1 MSEERIEEL
10 RAKLRSAR
18 LAYFNLTPEISDQEY
33 DALKDE
39 LLKLS
44 PNDPEITKIGASP
57 SKYTVWEKVEH
68 KIPMGSLNK
77 VNETSEF
84 IEWVQS
90 TGSCNDFNY
99 EGYLLITHKID
110 GSSLEVVY
118 EDGKLIRAVTR
129 GNGKI
134 GEDITVN
141 AIQIPNLPKTIPIKE
156 EVNVRGEV
164 VMLKDI
170 FEQYYSEQYANP
182 RNTAAGKIRDKKGSG
197 RDCQNLN
204 FLAFT
209 LMSPTAPDFEE
220 RRFQALQ
227 AMGFDI
233 PNWTVGNLDDIIHAH
248 RLIDEKRDKIPYE
261 IDGTVIRINDIRYQ
275 EEMGDLNMRPRGQIA
290 WKFDPAMGIT
300 KVIDVRW
307 QTGTSSGGRITP
319 VAQIEPIQIG
329 GVTISSVS
337 LHNLALFKNLGL
349 WKGCEVLVSRR
360 NDVIPYIERNLSR
373 ERIESGDDN
382 NEDKIS

>member
-1 MSEERIEEL
+1 MDDERVEYL
-10 RAKLRSAR
+10 RRKLRSAR
-18 LAYFNLTPEISDQEY
+18 QAYYNLFPEISDQEY

-39 LLKLS
+39 LLRLS
-44 PNDPEITKIGASP
+44 PDDPEVTQVGASP
-57 SKYTVWEKVEH
+57 PKHTVWEKVEH

-77 VNETSEF
+77 VNSTAEF

-90 TGSCNDFNY
+90 TGSCTDY
-99 EGYLLITHKID
+99 MQDYLLITHKID

-118 EDGKLIRAVTR
+118 EDGKLVRAVTR

-141 AIQIPNLPKTIPIKE
+141 AIQIPNLPQAIPIKE
-156 EVNVRGEV
+156 EVTVRGEV
-164 VMLKDI
+164 VMLKNV
-170 FEQYYSEQYANP
+170 FEQHYSEQYANP
-182 RNTAAGKIRDKKGSG
+182 RNTAAGKIRDKKNKGKDC
-197 RDCQNLN
+197 RDLT

-209 LMSPTAPDFEE
+209 LISPTAPDYED
-220 RRFQALQ
+220 RKFQALE

-233 PNWTVGNLDDIIHAH
+233 PNWTVGNLDDVINAH
-248 RLIDEKRDKIPYE
+248 KVIDTNRDSVPYE
-261 IDGTVIRINDIRYQ
+261 IDGTVIRINDVQRQ
-275 EEMGDLNMRPRGQIA
+275 DEMGDLNMRPRGQIA

-300 KVIDVRW
+300 RVIDVKW
-307 QTGTSSGGRITP
+307 QIGTSSGGRITP
-319 VAQIEPIQIG
+319 VAQIEPVQIG

-337 LHNLALFKNLGL
+337 LHNLAFFKNLGL

-373 ERIESGDDN
+373 EKLEDDGAES
-382 NEDKIS
+382 

>member
-1 MSEERIEEL
+1 MSKERIEEL
-10 RAKLRSAR
+10 RIKLRSAR
-18 LAYFNLTPEISDQEY
+18 QAYFNLTPEISDQEY

-57 SKYTVWEKVEH
+57 PQYTVWEKVEH

-77 VNETSEF
+77 VNNTTEF
-84 IEWVQS
+84 IEWIQS

-99 EGYLLITHKID
+99 EGYLLVTHKID

-118 EDGKLIRAVTR
+118 ENGKLIRSVTR

-141 AIQIPNLPKTIPIKE
+141 AVQIPNLPKSIPIKE
-156 EVNVRGEV
+156 EVTVRGEV
-164 VMLKDI
+164 VMFKDV
-170 FEQYYSEQYANP
+170 FEQHYSEQYANP
-182 RNTAAGKIRDKKGSG
+182 RNTAAGKIRDKKSG
-197 RDCQNLN
+197 GKDCQNLS

-209 LMSPTAPDFEE
+209 LISPSAPDFEE
-220 RRFQALQ
+220 KRFQALA

-233 PNWTVGNLDDIIHAH
+233 PNWTVGNMDDVIHAH
-248 RLIDEKRDKIPYE
+248 KLIDEKRDKIPYE
-261 IDGTVIRINDIRYQ
+261 IDGTVIRINDIKYQ
-275 EEMGDLNMRPRGQIA
+275 EEMGDLNMRPRGQVA
-290 WKFDPAMGIT
+290 WKFDPAMGVT
-300 KVIDVRW
+300 RVIDVRW

-319 VAQIEPIQIG
+319 VAQIEPVQIG

-360 NDVIPYIERNLSR
+360 NDVIPYIERNLSQ
-373 ERIESGDDN
+373 ERLDSGDDGT
-382 NEDKIS
+382 

>member
-1 MSEERIEEL
+1 MSKERIEEL
-10 RAKLRSAR
+10 RIKLRSAR
-18 LAYFNLTPEISDQEY
+18 QAYFNLTPEISDQEY

-44 PNDPEITKIGASP
+44 PNDSEITKIGASP
-57 SKYTVWEKVEH
+57 PQYTVWEKIEH

-77 VNETSEF
+77 VNNTTEF

-99 EGYLLITHKID
+99 ESYLLVTHKID

-118 EDGKLIRAVTR
+118 ENGKLIRSVTR

-141 AIQIPNLPKTIPIKE
+141 AVQIPNLPKSIPIKE
-156 EVNVRGEV
+156 EVTVRGEV
-164 VMLKDI
+164 VMFKDI
-170 FEQYYSEQYANP
+170 FEQHYSEQYANP
-182 RNTAAGKIRDKKGSG
+182 RNTAAGKIRDKKSG
-197 RDCQNLN
+197 GKDCQNLS

-209 LMSPTAPDFEE
+209 LISPTAPDFEE
-220 RRFQALQ
+220 KRFQALA

-233 PNWTVGNLDDIIHAH
+233 PSWTVGNMDDVIHAH
-248 RLIDEKRDKIPYE
+248 KLIDEKRDKIPYE
-261 IDGTVIRINDIRYQ
+261 IDGTVIRINDIKYQ
-275 EEMGDLNMRPRGQIA
+275 EEMGDLNMRPRGQVA

-319 VAQIEPIQIG
+319 VAQIEPVQIG

-360 NDVIPYIERNLSR
+360 NDVIPYIERNLSQ
-373 ERIESGDDN
+373 ERLDNGDDGT
-382 NEDKIS
+382 